1 MDTQKVNF
9 ALIAKNGNPFE
20 LINGKGLNLIIEVY
34 FQIMHLK
41 QLYRRG
47 WLRKERVSKMH
58 CESVADHCFG
68 MFILAWLIMDRFSL
82 NLDTIKVFKMIIGH
96 EFGEVYGGDM
106 TPVDGIS
113 EEEKYRIEHDSVL
126 KIFKDFPGGNSYI
139 EIWEEYA
146 AKATREATFV
156 AQIDK
161 LEMAFQGSIYMM
173 QHQKDFEAFIAS
185 AEKSI
190 HDVGLLELFKEI
202 QTLHGKGDTNVI
214 DNL

>member
-1 MDTQKVNF
+1 MDIQKIDF
-9 ALIAKNGNPFE
+9 TSIAKNGNPFE
-20 LINGKGLNLIIEVY
+20 LISGKGLSLIIEVY

-47 WLRKERVSKMH
+47 WLRKERVSRMH

-68 MFILAWLIMDRFSL
+68 MFILAWLIMDKFSL
-82 NLDTIKVFKMIIGH
+82 ELDVVKVFKMIIGH

-106 TPVDGIS
+106 TPADGIS
-113 EEEKYRIEHDSVL
+113 EEEKYRIEHESVL
-126 KIFKDFPGGNSYI
+126 KIFKDFPGEDSYI

-146 AKATREATFV
+146 AKETREARFV

-190 HDVGLLELFKEI
+190 HDAELVNLFKEI
-202 QTLHGKGDTNVI
+202 QTIGRCV
-214 DNL
+214 

>member
-1 MDTQKVNF
+1 MKTQKIDF
-9 ALIAKNGNPFE
+9 ASIAKNGNPFE
-20 LINGKGLNLIIEVY
+20 LISGKGMDLIIEIY

-68 MFILAWLIMDRFSL
+68 MFILAWLIMDKFSL
-82 NLDTIKVFKMIIGH
+82 ELDVVKVFKMIIGH

-113 EEEKYRIEHDSVL
+113 EEEKYQIEHESVL
-126 KIFKDFPGGNSYI
+126 RIFKDFPGGNSYI

-146 AKATREATFV
+146 AKETREARFV
-156 AQIDK
+156 AQVDK

-173 QHQKDFEAFIAS
+173 QHQKDLEHFIAS

-190 HDVGLLELFKEI
+190 HDVELVNLFREI
-202 QTLHGKGDTNVI
+202 QTLK
-214 DNL
+214 

>member
-1 MDTQKVNF
+1 MDTQKVDF
-9 ALIAKNGNPFE
+9 ASIAKNGNPFE
-20 LINGKGLNLIIEVY
+20 LISGKGMNLIIEVY

-68 MFILAWLIMDRFSL
+68 MFILAWLIMDKFSL
-82 NLDTIKVFKMIIGH
+82 ELDALKVFKMIIGH

-113 EEEKYRIEHDSVL
+113 EEEKYRIERDSVL
-126 KIFKDFPGGNSYI
+126 KIFKDFPGGDSYI

-146 AKATREATFV
+146 AKTTREARFV

-173 QHQKDFEAFIAS
+173 QHKKDLEHFIAS

-190 HDVGLLELFKEI
+190 YDAELVSLFREI
-202 QTLHGKGDTNVI
+202 QTLK
-214 DNL
+214 